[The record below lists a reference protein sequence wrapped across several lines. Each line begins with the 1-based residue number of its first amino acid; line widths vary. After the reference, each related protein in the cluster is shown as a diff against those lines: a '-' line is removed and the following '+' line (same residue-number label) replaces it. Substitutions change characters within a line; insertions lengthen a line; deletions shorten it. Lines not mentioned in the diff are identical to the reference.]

1 MIASNED
8 DITAAVLAEA
18 ARTPDPR
25 ARELLLAAVR
35 HLHAFVRETRLTEAE
50 YFGLIAALA
59 RAGQMTTTS
68 HNEVMLGAG
77 TLGLSALVCRV
88 NNPAAGTANLLG
100 PFWRSGAPALASGAS
115 LLRSPTPGEAVRVRA
130 EVVNGAD
137 GQPVAGADV
146 DVWHASP
153 EGYYE
158 NQDPAQ
164 ADMNLRGRFVTDA
177 QGRFE
182 FATVK
187 PRGYPVPV
195 NGPVGDLLRLQGRH
209 NLRPAHIHFL
219 IAKAGFKTQFAQ
231 VYSADDPNLESDSQ
245 FAVMA
250 PLVATYRPQG
260 DGSWL
265 LEQRFVLQPGP
276 SRLPV
281 PPIAG
286 KAEGARPVLE
296 VLVRRDD
303 PPAA

>member
-1 MIASNED
+1 VIIENQR
-8 DITAAVLAEA
+8 DITDAVLAEISRA
-18 ARTPDPR
+18 DNPR
-25 ARELLLAAVR
+25 FREIMSAAVR
-35 HLHAFVRETRLTEAE
+35 HLHDFARDARLTEAE
-50 YFGLIAALA
+50 FQQACALVA
-59 RAGQMTTTS
+59 QLGQRTTAS
-68 HNEVMLGAG
+68 HNEVVLCAG
-77 TLGLSALVCRV
+77 SLGLSALVCRV

-182 FATVK
+182 FTTVK